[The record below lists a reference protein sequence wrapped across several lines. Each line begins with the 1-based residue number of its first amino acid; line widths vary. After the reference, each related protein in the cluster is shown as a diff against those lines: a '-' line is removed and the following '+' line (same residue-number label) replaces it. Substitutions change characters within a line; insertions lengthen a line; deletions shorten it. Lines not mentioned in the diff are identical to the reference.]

1 MEALD
6 YRSLGLRVGLEIHQ
20 QLNTKHKLF
29 CECPTSMRDESP
41 HYEVQRKLRPTQS
54 ELGEIDIAAQFEFKK
69 GKWFIYEGYEDSVC
83 LVELDEEP
91 PHPLNQE
98 ALDVALQVALML
110 NMTPVDEVHVM
121 RKIVIDGSNTCGFQ
135 RTARVAMNGWIDD
148 EEGRVRILTLS
159 LEEDAA
165 RKIIE
170 DDKSIRYRL
179 DRLGIPLIEIA
190 TGPDIHSPEQAKRV
204 ALRIGQLLRATR
216 KVKRGIGTIR
226 QDLNISIS
234 GGARIEVK
242 GVQELDLIPKVIEYE
257 VQRQLNLLKIRDELI
272 RRGVSDFEE
281 NYYDVTDI
289 FMNTQS
295 RVIKRAISSGGT
307 VFASVL
313 PGFAGLVGM
322 QIQPGRRF
330 GTELAERAIVESGV
344 GGIFHTDEMPAY
356 GISKEEVEQLK
367 RKVGAKELDCIVFV
381 AADKDK
387 ALSALKA
394 VIARAKEALKGVPN
408 ETRAANPDGT
418 TRYMRPMPGAARM
431 YPETDVPPTVI
442 SPDRIEKLRATL
454 PELPE
459 QKVARFI
466 KDLGLPED
474 LAKLMVRS
482 VYLELFEDLIKQVQ
496 VSPTLI
502 ASTLEYT
509 VKSLKREGVPIENLS
524 DDHFKEVFEAVQK
537 GLMAKEAIPEVLK
550 WLSINPSKS
559 VSDALSA
566 LGIRAV
572 SEQELEQIVKTFAK
586 DVEELIKQ
594 NPEKAIKVVIGKV
607 MKEYRGRVD
616 GKVVSEIVRKVIQ
629 NLTP

>member
-242 GVQELDLIPKVIEYE
+242 G
-257 VQRQLNLLKIRDELI
+257 
-272 RRGVSDFEE
+272 
-281 NYYDVTDI
+281 
-289 FMNTQS
+289 
-295 RVIKRAISSGGT
+295 
-307 VFASVL
+307 
-313 PGFAGLVGM
+313 
-322 QIQPGRRF
+322 
-330 GTELAERAIVESGV
+330 
-344 GGIFHTDEMPAY
+344 
-356 GISKEEVEQLK
+356 
-367 RKVGAKELDCIVFV
+367 
-381 AADKDK
+381 
-387 ALSALKA
+387 
-394 VIARAKEALKGVPN
+394 
-408 ETRAANPDGT
+408 
-418 TRYMRPMPGAARM
+418 
-431 YPETDVPPTVI
+431 
-442 SPDRIEKLRATL
+442 
-454 PELPE
+454 
-459 QKVARFI
+459 
-466 KDLGLPED
+466 
-474 LAKLMVRS
+474 
-482 VYLELFEDLIKQVQ
+482 
-496 VSPTLI
+496 
-502 ASTLEYT
+502 
-509 VKSLKREGVPIENLS
+509 
-524 DDHFKEVFEAVQK
+524 
-537 GLMAKEAIPEVLK
+537 
-550 WLSINPSKS
+550 
-559 VSDALSA
+559 
-566 LGIRAV
+566 
-572 SEQELEQIVKTFAK
+572 
-586 DVEELIKQ
+586 
-594 NPEKAIKVVIGKV
+594 
-607 MKEYRGRVD
+607 
-616 GKVVSEIVRKVIQ
+616 
-629 NLTP
+629 